1 MPVFFTEFSIGY
13 SYGKKH
19 GFSKRWQRKFRDFY
33 PGMESVGYGFGMI
46 WNKKAGEMV
55 DMDQE
60 SKAVRLLMLIGVS
73 GEMPADWAVYAVGSC
88 SYCAA
93 LITRLKVT
101 SACDVMTGLKGMC
114 LKQKQRKGCWSC
126 GRKISPHFFVVL

>member
-1 MPVFFTEFSIGY
+1 
-13 SYGKKH
+13 
-19 GFSKRWQRKFRDFY
+19 
-33 PGMESVGYGFGMI
+33 MESVGYGFGMI
-46 WNKKAGEMV
+46 RNKKAGEMV

-93 LITRLKVT
+93 LITRLKREGYI
-101 SACDVMTGLKGMC
+101 SLRFKDGLKGY
-114 LKQKQRKGCWSC
+114 
-126 GRKISPHFFVVL
+126 VL